1 MRVYNENFRPYG
13 PEYGYNGNICWLG
26 GSSKSKQEQSSDTI
40 TETTTTTNQTD
51 ARKGVSDSGI
61 LLEAGASLDQS
72 TTIEDVSADVI
83 ATALAPTESL
93 IDATSNLVDRN
104 AQVTES
110 FLDESGEIFGQAVG
124 FSRETQEGSRDLLSK
139 VAGQNAALAT
149 KFLDSS
155 KDLVQDA
162 NTGTGEKLGGQAI
175 LLVGVVALG
184 GLAFIALKKR

>member
-13 PEYGYNGNICWLG
+13 PEFGYNGNVCWLG
-26 GSSKSKQEQSSDTI
+26 GSSESKQEQSSDTV
-40 TETTTTTNQTD
+40 TTTNTETNQTD
-51 ARKGVSDSGI
+51 ARKGVSDQGI
-61 LLEAGASLDQS
+61 LLEQGAILDQS
-72 TTIEDVSADVI
+72 STIEDVNAEVI
-83 ATALAPTESL
+83 ATALQPVEGV
-93 IDATSNLVDRN
+93 IVATNNLVNRN

-124 FSRETQEGSRDLLSK
+124 FSRETQSGSRDLLQK

-184 GLAFIALKKR
+184 GLAFIALKK